1 MDTLYFYPAVQW
13 TVLGQTPFTEDEQQ
27 QMAATWDQDHCFTEP
42 ELRKMASQGEI
53 VDVTVQETM
62 EGYIVV
68 VTAKLPVLDE
78 AKSRWIRKPTP
89 AVWRTRRELDSPRV
103 FNSLER
109 LMERLATTFESIES
123 VQLKML
129 SADERAKKIKAQPTD
144 RRPGRPPGKKVGEK
158 AAAPAV
164 KAAKPRAKKQAHAT
178 K

>member
-1 MDTLYFYPAVQW
+1 MATLYFHPAVQQAW
-13 TVLGQTPFTEDEQQ
+13 LGQTPFTEDEQQ
-27 QMAATWDQDHCFTEP
+27 QMAATWDKDHCFTEP
-42 ELRKMASQGEI
+42 ELRKMASQGDI

-62 EGYIVV
+62 DGYIVV

-109 LMERLATTFESIES
+109 LMDRLATTFETIES

-129 SADERAKKIKAQPTD
+129 SAEERAKKIKEQPTD
-144 RRPGRPPGKKVGEK
+144 RRPGRPPGKK
-158 AAAPAV
+158 AV
-164 KAAKPRAKKQAHAT
+164 VKETVAKTAAKPSKSRKAANGK
-178 K
+178 